1 MDGSGTLDLDELVS
15 LFKSAGLRVS
25 SKRLKEMFHL
35 PKDVEIVNNEVDMEQ
50 F

>member
-1 MDGSGTLDLDELVS
+1 MDGSGTLDLDELVE

-25 SKRLKEMFHL
+25 SKRLKEMFYL
-35 PKDVEIVNNEVDMEQ
+35 PKNVEIINNELNVEQ